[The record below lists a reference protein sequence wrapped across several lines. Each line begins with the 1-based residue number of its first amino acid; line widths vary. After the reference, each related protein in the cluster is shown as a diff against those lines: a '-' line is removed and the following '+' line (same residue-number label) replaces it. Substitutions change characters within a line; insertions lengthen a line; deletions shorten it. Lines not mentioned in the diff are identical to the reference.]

1 MEPTQRD
8 LKNGAEK
15 VSQYAADKT
24 RQAGSAIEK
33 TGSSIADQIGSMD
46 LSETYKVVQ
55 DKASDALDITVDFVK
70 EHPFYSLLGAATL
83 GFVAGSLLR
92 RQ

>member
-24 RQAGSAIEK
+24 RQGAGAIEK
-33 TGSSIADQIGSMD
+33 AGDSISAQIGGVD

-55 DKASDALDITVDFVK
+55 DKASDALDMTTDFIQ
-70 EHPFYSLLGAATL
+70 EHPFYSLLGAAAL